1 VAARRVR
8 AGVPLTRSDEREI
21 LNHRRLAHPHVLGF
35 REVYMAT
42 DAAGLEHAGAAD
54 GAHLVVVTE
63 HASGGTLGDW
73 VEAAGPLK
81 EAQARRL
88 FGQLVGGLAHCH
100 SRGVV
105 HRALSVDTLA
115 LTGRRGPALPA
126 LYGSHCTR
134 FPVLYMYLRRS
145 LVRLLGL
152 LWAAAPAAH
161 EPTKHA
167 CKCSHL
173 LSLIW
178 TSLCQTGALTTRD
191 RPRAAHMRRASRLR
205 GSACPRAPLRSQC
218 QRRACPA
225 RPSTRRRSCWHP
237 ATAGTRSTTAPPAT
251 PGAWASASSVRGPT
265 LQHRRPGLGGASQP
279 RVHVMQ
285 CRQKRVRLN

>member
-8 AGVPLTRSDEREI
+8 AGVPLSRSDEREI

-42 DAAGLEHAGAAD
+42 DAGLEHAAAAD

-88 FGQLVGGLAHCH
+88 FGQLVSGLAHCH

-115 LTGRRGPALPA
+115 LTGRRGPAAPA
-126 LYGSHCTR
+126 LCGTYFTR
-134 FPVLYMYLRRS
+134 FPVLYVLILLGS
-145 LVRLLGL
+145 LVRLLGML
-152 LWAAAPAAH
+152 PAAAPAEH
-161 EPTKHA
+161 EPMTPA
-167 CKCSHL
+167 CNLGALWFKPLH
-173 LSLIW
+173 
-178 TSLCQTGALTTRD
+178 QTGARPTRV
-191 RPRAAHMRRASRLR
+191 RLCAARTRRASRSR
-205 GSACPRAPLRSQC
+205 ASACPSRRSRSRC
-218 QRRACPA
+218 RRRACPA
-225 RPSTRRRSCWHP
+225 RPSTRRRSCWRP

-251 PGAWASASSVRGPT
+251 PGAWACASSVRGPT
-265 LQHRRPGLGGASQP
+265 LQHCRPGLAAP
-279 RVHVMQ
+279 RSRM
-285 CRQKRVRLN
+285 CMSCTAGKRG